1 MLDTVVNMPLQRLLF
16 LCLFYFIG
24 ETVDRK
30 VETVEEMA
38 TLGRSNTMMML
49 NNLMFLRK
57 KLRD

>member
-1 MLDTVVNMPLQRLLF
+1 MLDMVVNMPLQRLLF

-38 TLGRSNTMMML
+38 TIGRSNTMMML

>member
-1 MLDTVVNMPLQRLLF
+1 MLDTVVNMPLQRFLF

-38 TLGRSNTMMML
+38 TIGRSNTMMML